1 MIVLNLDKSEIKIK
15 YKYMQ
20 NIVVY
25 AGFLWTLRVVGVVK
39 MWQLY
44 GFTGLYFA
52 QSPFLSDDQI
62 LDKSLNFVM

>member
-25 AGFLWTLRVVGVVK
+25 AGFLWTLRVMGVVK

-52 QSPFLSDDQI
+52 RSPFFNQMT
-62 LDKSLNFVM
+62 KY

>member
-25 AGFLWTLRVVGVVK
+25 AGFFWTLRVVGVVN

-44 GFTGLYFA
+44 GFMGLYFA
-52 QSPFLSDDQI
+52 RSPFFYQMT
-62 LDKSLNFVM
+62 KY